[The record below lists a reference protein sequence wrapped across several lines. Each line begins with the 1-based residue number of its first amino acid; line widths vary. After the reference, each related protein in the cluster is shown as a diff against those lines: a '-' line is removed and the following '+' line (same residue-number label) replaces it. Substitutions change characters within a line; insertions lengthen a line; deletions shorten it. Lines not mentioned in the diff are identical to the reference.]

1 MSSPIKD
8 LGPCQV
14 TFDGVSLGETSGGVI
29 FRHTEE
35 SRPVRVDQ
43 QGVTNVDELKV
54 GVSCEVKVPLT
65 RSSLAQLAKVIGNSV
80 YTGGATLE
88 VGVVIGESLL
98 DNAKQLII
106 KPIIDSEVSTDESTW
121 LTVYKAYP
129 KADLEVTYDFENQR
143 VYKVI
148 FKAFPDSG
156 KLWKIG
162 E

>member
-1 MSSPIKD
+1 MASPIKD
-8 LGPCQV
+8 LGPCEV
-14 TFDGVSLGETSGGVI
+14 TFDGVSLGSTFGGVI

-35 SRPVRVDQ
+35 SRPVREDQ

-54 GVSCEVKVPLT
+54 GVSCEIEVPLT
-65 RSSLAQLAKVIGNSV
+65 RTSLGQLSKVIGNST
-80 YTGGATLE
+80 YTGSKLE
-88 VGVVIGESLL
+88 VGVVVGQSLL
-98 DNAKQLII
+98 DAAKVLII
-106 KPIIDSEVSTDESTW
+106 KPIIDSVVSTDSKTW

-129 KADLEVTYDFENQR
+129 RVDLEVNYNYENQR

-162 E
+162 

>member
-8 LGPCQV
+8 LGPCEV
-14 TFDGVSLGETSGGVI
+14 NFDGVSLGATMGGVI

-35 SRPVRVDQ
+35 SRPVREDQ

-54 GVSCEVKVPLT
+54 GVSCEIEVPLT
-65 RSSLAQLAKVIGNSV
+65 RSSLGQLSKVIGNST
-80 YTGGATLE
+80 YTGTKLE
-88 VGVVIGESLL
+88 VGVVVGESLL
-98 DNAKQLII
+98 DHAKVLIL
-106 KPIIDSEVSTDESTW
+106 KPIIDSVVSTDERTW

-129 KADLEVTYDFENQR
+129 RADLELTYNYENQR

-148 FKAFPDSG
+148 FKAFPDNG

-162 E
+162 

>member
-8 LGPCQV
+8 LGPCEV
-14 TFDGVSLGETSGGVI
+14 NFDGVSLGATMGGVI

-35 SRPVRVDQ
+35 SRPVREDQ

-54 GVSCEVKVPLT
+54 GVSCEIEVPLT
-65 RSSLAQLAKVIGNSV
+65 RSSLGQLSKVIGNST
-80 YTGGATLE
+80 YTGTKLE
-88 VGVVIGESLL
+88 VGVVVGESLL
-98 DNAKQLII
+98 DHAKVLIL
-106 KPIIDSEVSTDESTW
+106 KPIIDSVVSTDPSTW

-129 KADLEVTYDFENQR
+129 RADLELTYNYENQR

-148 FKAFPDSG
+148 FKAFPDNG

-162 E
+162 